1 MRERLQ
7 KIISAA
13 GLCSRR
19 TAEEWIAQGRVSV
32 NGTTAQIGQTADVET
47 DLILVDGEHLPRKKS
62 NTYVMLH
69 KPKGYVTTMRDE
81 RGRPTVAELVRLPGK
96 RLYPV
101 GRLDMYSEGLLILT
115 DDGEI
120 ANRLMHPS
128 HRIEKTYIVEAVG
141 EDLRAAVA
149 QMRRE
154 IDIDGYKV
162 RAIDVQ
168 LIRQGG
174 GRGQISV
181 TIGEGRNRQVRKM
194 CEQCGLKLQR
204 LVRISEGA
212 LKLGELPVG
221 KWRYLTDEEVA
232 FLTEEH

>member
-1 MRERLQ
+1 MTERLQ

-13 GLCSRR
+13 GLMSRR
-19 TAEEWIAQGRVSV
+19 AAEECISAERVSV
-32 NGTTAQIGQTADVET
+32 NGMTAALGDKADPER
-47 DLILVDGEHLPRKKS
+47 DSILVDGAPLPSVNEKV
-62 NTYVMLH
+62 YIMLN
-69 KPKGYVTTMRDE
+69 KPKGYVTTMHDE
-81 RGRPTVAELVRLPGK
+81 EGRPTVAELVQVPGR

-115 DDGEI
+115 DDGEA

-128 HRIEKTYIVEAVG
+128 HRVEKTYIVDVVG
-141 EDLRAAVA
+141 EDLWSAVR

-154 IDIDGYKV
+154 MDIDGVKI

-168 LIRQGG
+168 LIRSGG
-174 GRGQISV
+174 GRGQLSV

-194 CEQCGLKLQR
+194 CDLCGLKVQR

-212 LKLGELPVG
+212 LELGDLPTG
-221 KWRYLTDEEVA
+221 TWRYLTPEEVRYV
-232 FLTEEH
+232 TEQA

>member
-1 MRERLQ
+1 
-7 KIISAA
+7 
-13 GLCSRR
+13 
-19 TAEEWIAQGRVSV
+19 
-32 NGTTAQIGQTADVET
+32 
-47 DLILVDGEHLPRKKS
+47 
-62 NTYVMLH
+62 
-69 KPKGYVTTMRDE
+69 
-81 RGRPTVAELVRLPGK
+81 
-96 RLYPV
+96 
-101 GRLDMYSEGLLILT
+101 MYSEGLLILT
-115 DDGEI
+115 DDGQT

-154 IDIDGYKV
+154 MDIDGYKV

-212 LKLGELPVG
+212 LELGELPVG

-232 FLTEEH
+232 FLTEER

>member
-1 MRERLQ
+1 MGERLQ

-32 NGTTAQIGQTADVET
+32 NGTKAQIGQTADPET
-47 DLILVDGEHLPRKKS
+47 DLILVDGERLPKKKS
-62 NTYVMLH
+62 NTYVMLN

-81 RGRPTVAELVRLPGK
+81 LGRPTVAELVRLPGK

-101 GRLDMYSEGLLILT
+101 GRLDMYSEGLLLMT
-115 DDGEI
+115 DDGET

-128 HRIEKTYIVEAVG
+128 HRIEKTYIVDVVG
-141 EDLRAAVA
+141 EDLRAAVV
-149 QMRRE
+149 QLRRE
-154 IDIDGYKV
+154 MDIDGYKV
-162 RAIDVQ
+162 KAVDVQ

-212 LKLGELPVG
+212 LELGELPTG
-221 KWRYLTDEEVA
+221 KWRYLTDEEIA
-232 FLTEEH
+232 FLTGKR